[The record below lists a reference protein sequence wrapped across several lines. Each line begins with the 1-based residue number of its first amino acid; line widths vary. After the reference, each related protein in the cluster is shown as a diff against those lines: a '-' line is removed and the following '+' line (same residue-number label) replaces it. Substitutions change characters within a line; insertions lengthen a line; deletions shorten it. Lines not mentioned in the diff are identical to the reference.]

1 MRTLLYL
8 DGENLHW
15 SLMHH
20 HSRELDLGVVLHLAA
35 TEGEVCEARLYA
47 DFSRFPREVATR
59 ALALGV
65 DSMHVPSHPN
75 SHSDGKWKSTT
86 DQRLTLDCLER
97 ILTGPPVDAVVLAA
111 GDGDYIHLV
120 HKLRSHRVK
129 VIVIGI
135 AQTLSRLLREAA
147 DTVHCYPVPVQEKEP
162 IAGAA
167 LGQAA

>member
-15 SLMHH
+15 SLTNHYN
-20 HSRELDLGVVLHLAA
+20 RALDPAVVLHLAA
-35 TEGEVCEARLYA
+35 GAGEMQEARLYA
-47 DFSRFPREVATR
+47 DFSRFPRQVATR

-65 DSMHVPSHPN
+65 DPIHVPSYLHG
-75 SHSDGKWKSTT
+75 HGDGKWKSTT
-86 DQRLTLDCLER
+86 DQRLILDCLER

-120 HKLRSHRVK
+120 QKIRSRQIK
-129 VIVIGI
+129 VVVIGV
-135 AQTLSRLLREAA
+135 AKTLSRILREAA
-147 DTVHCYPVPVQEKEP
+147 DTVHYYPVPVPEKGTLAELT
-162 IAGAA
+162 

>member
-35 TEGEVCEARLYA
+35 VEVYEARLYA
-47 DFSRFPREVATR
+47 DFSRFPREIATR

-65 DSMHVPSHPN
+65 DSVHVPSHPN
-75 SHSDGKWKSTT
+75 GHSDGKWKSTT

-97 ILTGPPVDAVVLAA
+97 ILTGPPWMQW
-111 GDGDYIHLV
+111 YW
-120 HKLRSHRVK
+120 
-129 VIVIGI
+129 
-135 AQTLSRLLREAA
+135 Q
-147 DTVHCYPVPVQEKEP
+147 PVMAITSIWCISSGVSGSK
-162 IAGAA
+162 
-167 LGQAA
+167 